1 MKEDNK
7 EQTPDARQILET
19 LATRAAETD
28 AQTDARQSSV
38 AEKPQPKESAGT
50 AVSAD
55 KPMHDADAPT
65 LREVIQEQ
73 ATEDERPQSKTFTL
87 SKILGGEVLSTLTI
101 RKQIWLLLLITFFI
115 IVYIS
120 NRYSCQQYLI
130 EIDNLNTE
138 LQDAK
143 YKALSSSSMLTEMS
157 RESKVLE
164 MLRTNKDS
172 LLHISTQPP
181 FKINVPKE

>member
-1 MKEDNK
+1 MKEDN
-7 EQTPDARQILET
+7 QDPTPDARRILET
-19 LATRAAETD
+19 LTPRADAAKPQADDKKSTAADAQSTEPSADNAPAAERQK
-28 AQTDARQSSV
+28 QT
-38 AEKPQPKESAGT
+38 
-50 AVSAD
+50 AD
-55 KPMHDADAPT
+55 VPT
-65 LREVIQEQ
+65 LREVIKEQ
-73 ATEDERPQSKTFTL
+73 ATEDEMPQSKNFTL
-87 SKILGGEVLSTLTI
+87 SKILGGEVLNTLTI
-101 RKQIWLLLLITFFI
+101 RKQIWLLLLITFFV

-138 LQDAK
+138 LKDAK

-164 MLRTNKDS
+164 MLKTNKDS